1 MHTTVDATPNMRSNL
16 KYCVLGYRD
25 DILNK
30 NHTAAK
36 SRYKTFVYLGWKE
49 SSLTIHCFF
58 SGTCF
63 QVTGSARSTRALA
76 LRRPKPKRLLT
87 ISPAPFLFQPGLL
100 AKGSNSEVQTTMC
113 CRSLQLR
120 SGLREEKKDKVS
132 PFLITLKMSHADC
145 ESQMWQHCC
154 ILLFQCQSKYPS
166 SQGGRGWRSSVSL
179 SALIVQIS
187 TSLKASRKNVGLFIK
202 ITLNNV
208 TSHNIASVITY
219 NSLVGV
225 ISTAVCCS

>member
-1 MHTTVDATPNMRSNL
+1 MCTTVDATPYMRSDL
-16 KYCVLGYRD
+16 KYCALGYRG

-30 NHTAAK
+30 NHLADK

-63 QVTGSARSTRALA
+63 QVTGSARSTRAFA

-120 SGLREEKKDKVS
+120 SGLREGRRTRSTHFWLHWKCLMQIVS
-132 PFLITLKMSHADC
+132 HRSGSAVAYFCSSARANIPAARGAEADVPV
-145 ESQMWQHCC
+145 WVWVH
-154 ILLFQCQSKYPS
+154 
-166 SQGGRGWRSSVSL
+166 SL
-179 SALIVQIS
+179 CRSALVWKQAGKMWI
-187 TSLKASRKNVGLFIK
+187 
-202 ITLNNV
+202 
-208 TSHNIASVITY
+208 
-219 NSLVGV
+219 
-225 ISTAVCCS
+225 